1 MRPFKIP
8 LTNRWVDLD
17 TVQEIREPSLVNYM
31 GSGGYYIE
39 LTWQHAFRDDL
50 SSKRFEQP
58 IDWNSPE
65 HSFQKDSE
73 GNPSELSRIHSE
85 VFVPFFNA
93 WRNR

>member
-17 TVQEIREPSLVNYM
+17 TIQEIREPALLDHT
-31 GSGGYYIE
+31 GCGGYYIE

-50 SSKRFEQP
+50 SSKCFEQP
-58 IDWNSPE
+58 IDWNSTGQ
-65 HSFQKDSE
+65 SFQKDSE

-85 VFVPFFNA
+85 VFVPLFNA